1 MSERSKIV
9 TLRHLI
15 SRFAPAIPPLSLRAT
30 SPDPGES
37 VLKGKPKT
45 GGCSVKGEATLA
57 RGIDPYRVQYKTG
70 AHTGAP
76 LQIYFRIALWKTFFP
91 FLSFTPFLS
100 WSAVKTASMV
110 VIFCSSATMP
120 PC

>member
-37 VLKGKPKT
+37 VLKGKPPRGK
-45 GGCSVKGEATLA
+45 GSEDFGADCHAPAVIARRAQPDVAIRIPHAQAKGE
-57 RGIDPYRVQYKTG
+57 
-70 AHTGAP
+70 
-76 LQIYFRIALWKTFFP
+76 RIATRCALKE
-91 FLSFTPFLS
+91 
-100 WSAVKTASMV
+100 AKASRTV
-110 VIFCSSATMP
+110 SQ
-120 PC
+120 